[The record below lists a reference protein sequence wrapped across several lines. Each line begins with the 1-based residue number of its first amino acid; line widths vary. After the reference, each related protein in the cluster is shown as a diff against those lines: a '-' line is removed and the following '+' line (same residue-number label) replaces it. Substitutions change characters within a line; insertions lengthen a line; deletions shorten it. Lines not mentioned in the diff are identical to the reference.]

1 MRPRE
6 RPSFNFGSQ
15 EAPGTPSEKLNGDFG
30 PNIDPDRTQ
39 NGSTWR
45 NVVGAWRG
53 LRGVI

>member
-6 RPSFNFGSQ
+6 RPSLNFGLQ

-30 PNIDPDRTQ
+30 PNIDPDGTQ